1 MLTAIPLTSYDPGI
15 TLQMEQVVITITT
28 AGACSQSISQ
38 KKENSAQE
46 EQI

>member
-1 MLTAIPLTSYDPGI
+1 MTQE
-15 TLQMEQVVITITT
+15 LQKKIEQVVITITT

-38 KKENSAQE
+38 KKKNTAQE